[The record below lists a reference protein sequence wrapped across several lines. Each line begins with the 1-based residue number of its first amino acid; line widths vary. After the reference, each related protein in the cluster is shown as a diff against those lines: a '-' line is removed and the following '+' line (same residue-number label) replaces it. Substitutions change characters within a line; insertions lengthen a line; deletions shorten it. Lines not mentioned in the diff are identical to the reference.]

1 MKNNMLVSFILMLG
15 IILSVLSWGVNNRL
29 KDKACVS
36 TKLKSANQGVMVIG
50 LIFIVS
56 SISFFICI
64 SKCNCSQQTGNVS
77 ESKVFTGYILFC
89 LVVSII
95 LIVLGS
101 IISLEAKEECADASK
116 YASGIWIVGVLM
128 IIVFGG
134 IAGLKGF
141 SMYKSQ
147 NMAIMSNRGFLPR
160 SSF

>member
-15 IILSVLSWGVNNRL
+15 IFLSVLSWGVDNRL

-64 SKCNCSQQTGNVS
+64 SKCNCSQSGNVN
-77 ESKVFTGYILFC
+77 ESNVFKGYILFC

-101 IISLEAKEECADASK
+101 IISSEAKEECADASK

-128 IIVFGG
+128 FIVFGG
-134 IAGLKGF
+134 ITGLKGY
-141 SMYKSQ
+141 SMYKSK
-147 NMAIMSNRGFLPR
+147 NMEIMSNRGFLPR